1 MGIELEEEKIFEK
14 LRRENPDIIADGVVD
29 ETEFLAARYRIVY
42 VLKEANGGKGW
53 DLRDFVYDGGRPQ
66 TWDNIARW
74 TEGILSWEKEHPW
87 AEMEQENEARR
98 LRELKKIAAINL
110 KKTSGS
116 YVSDGKQIY
125 QTAEGNRPVIKE
137 QLSLYHADFIICC
150 GTEDAFMIACYKDQE
165 VEWKMTSRGVW
176 YFLDGKTVVISFA
189 HPEARVRDAY
199 LFYAILDAVREI
211 EQKRLL
217 SPK

>member
-1 MGIELEEEKIFEK
+1 MGIELEEERIFEK

-42 VLKEANGGKGW
+42 ILKEANGGKGW

-116 YVSDGKQIY
+116 YISDGKQIY
-125 QTAEGNRPVIKE
+125 QTAGYNRTVIKE

-150 GTEDAFMIACYKDQE
+150 GTEDAFMNACYKDQE

-211 EQKRLL
+211 EQKKFL
-217 SPK
+217 SSK

>member
-1 MGIELEEEKIFEK
+1 MEIGREEERIFEK

-42 VLKEANGGKGW
+42 ILKEANGGKGW

-66 TWDNIARW
+66 TWDNVARW
-74 TEGILSWEKEHPW
+74 TEGILSWEKEHLW
-87 AEMEQENEARR
+87 AEMERENEARR
-98 LRELKKIAAINL
+98 LRELKKIAVVNL

-125 QTAEGNRPVIKE
+125 QIAGDNRNIIKE
-137 QLSLYHADFIICC
+137 QLHLYCADFIICC
-150 GTEDAFMIACYKDQE
+150 GTEDAFMNACYEDQE
-165 VEWKMTSRGVW
+165 VEWEMTSRGVW

-211 EQKRLL
+211 ERKKSL